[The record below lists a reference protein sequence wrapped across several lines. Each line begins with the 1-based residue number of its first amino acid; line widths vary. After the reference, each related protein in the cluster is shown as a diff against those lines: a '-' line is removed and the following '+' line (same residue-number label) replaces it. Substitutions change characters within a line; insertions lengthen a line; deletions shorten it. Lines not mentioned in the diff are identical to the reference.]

1 MDESNFGDHEVSTL
15 DPVEGVKLRKSLLKK
30 ELIPELG
37 TWVSVPYL
45 GLPRREKLVGN
56 TFRHE
61 LY

>member
-37 TWVSVPYL
+37 T
-45 GLPRREKLVGN
+45 
-56 TFRHE
+56 
-61 LY
+61 